1 MNIDQ
6 LKRQLAEKEKENKK
20 LVWQLKEIVGE
31 DDE

>member
-6 LKRQLAEKEKENKK
+6 LKQQLAEKEKENKK

>member
-6 LKRQLAEKEKENKK
+6 LKQQLKEKDKENKK